1 MPTKSIVA
9 VFMALIFILS
19 LSSSVLASTNSTR
32 YEKWYNLDGDI
43 SIKMQAGSDCS
54 ASGKHQTQVS
64 GVGSLQRHDLIKM
77 NKAELLSQNEGQW
90 VADPDSLRGLEVASS
105 FWLNDESDFDGPE
118 QVFAISVDADAG
130 EEGYLAQNISSVEA
144 TYDQSSLDKG
154 SLEISQDART
164 SGGKLKR
171 YIDFKDPASSVYVF
185 EDTEIKGFA
194 EIRDEFGTEGN
205 VSEDL
210 QIRQYS
216 ISDSEQNDEEGFKE
230 ELPGE
235 ELSEGGSLEEDTLNT
250 ALLVLEGGGMFET
263 EVPLG
268 TSKDELALPQ
278 TIEMTTDMFT
288 ISGIEINWDAD
299 SFPEY
304 DPGREDSYIFAG
316 AIIFPDHIEIQE
328 KMIMFYTVHVTE
340 DMDPDDL
347 NLEVEPEVIEL
358 AIEEVENHD
367 HREDEKYEED
377 KEDEDEDEEGHG
389 E

>member
-1 MPTKSIVA
+1 MRTKSIVA
-9 VFMALIFILS
+9 VFMVLVFIFS
-19 LSSSVLASTNSTR
+19 LSAPVLASSNSTR
-32 YEKWYNLDGDI
+32 YEKWYDLDGDI
-43 SIKMQAGSDCS
+43 SIKMQAGSDCN

-90 VADPDSLRGLEVASS
+90 AADPDSLRGLETASS
-105 FWLNDESDFDGPE
+105 FWLNDEGDFEGPE
-118 QVFAISVDADAG
+118 QVFAVSVDADPG
-130 EEGYLAQNISSVEA
+130 KEGYLAQNISSAEA
-144 TYDQSSLDKG
+144 AYDESTSDTG

-164 SGGKLKR
+164 SGGVLKR

-185 EDTEIKGFA
+185 EDSEIKGFA
-194 EIRDEFGTEGN
+194 EIRDEFGTDGN

-210 QIRQYS
+210 QIKQYS
-216 ISDSEQNDEEGFKE
+216 MSDSEQYKEEGFE
-230 ELPGE
+230 DELSGE
-235 ELSEGGSLEEDTLNT
+235 EIFEDGSFEEDTLHT
-250 ALLVLEGGGMFET
+250 KLLVLEGGGMFET

-288 ISGIEINWDAD
+288 ISGIAINWDAD

-304 DPGREDSYIFAG
+304 DPDQENSYTFAG
-316 AIIFPDHIEIQE
+316 AIIFPDNIEIQE
-328 KMIMFYTVHVTE
+328 KMIMFYTVHVTA
-340 DMDPDDL
+340 DMDQEEL
-347 NLEVEPEVIEL
+347 NLEDKSEVIEL

-367 HREDEKYEED
+367 HEED
-377 KEDEDEDEEGHG
+377 KEEEECSG

>member
-1 MPTKSIVA
+1 MRTKSIVA
-9 VFMALIFILS
+9 VFMVLVFIFS
-19 LSSSVLASTNSTR
+19 LSSPVLASSNSTR
-32 YEKWYNLDGDI
+32 YEKWYDLDGDI
-43 SIKMQAGSDCS
+43 SIKMQAGSDCN

-90 VADPDSLRGLEVASS
+90 AADPDSLRGLEAASS
-105 FWLNDESDFDGPE
+105 FWLNDEGDFEGPE
-118 QVFAISVDADAG
+118 QVFAVSVDADPG
-130 EEGYLAQNISSVEA
+130 KEGYLAQNISSAEA
-144 TYDQSSLDKG
+144 AYDESTSDTG

-164 SGGKLKR
+164 SGGVLKR

-185 EDTEIKGFA
+185 EDSEIKGFA
-194 EIRDEFGTEGN
+194 EIRDEFGTDGN

-210 QIRQYS
+210 QIKQYS
-216 ISDSEQNDEEGFKE
+216 MSDSEQYKEEGFE
-230 ELPGE
+230 DELSGE
-235 ELSEGGSLEEDTLNT
+235 ETFEDGSFEEDTLHT
-250 ALLVLEGGGMFET
+250 KLLVLEGGGMFET

-288 ISGIEINWDAD
+288 ISGIAINWDAD

-304 DPGREDSYIFAG
+304 DPDQENSYTFAG
-316 AIIFPDHIEIQE
+316 AIIFPDNIEIQE
-328 KMIMFYTVHVTE
+328 KMIMFYTVHVTA
-340 DMDPDDL
+340 DMDQEEL
-347 NLEVEPEVIEL
+347 NLEDKSEVIEL

-367 HREDEKYEED
+367 HEED
-377 KEDEDEDEEGHG
+377 KEEEEECSG

>member
-1 MPTKSIVA
+1 MRTKSIVA
-9 VFMALIFILS
+9 VFMVLVFIFS
-19 LSSSVLASTNSTR
+19 LSAPVLASSNSTR
-32 YEKWYNLDGDI
+32 YEKWYDLDGDI
-43 SIKMQAGSDCS
+43 SIKMQAGSDCN

-90 VADPDSLRGLEVASS
+90 AADPDSLRGLEAASS
-105 FWLNDESDFDGPE
+105 FWLNDEGDFEGPE
-118 QVFAISVDADAG
+118 QVFAVSVDADPG
-130 EEGYLAQNISSVEA
+130 KEGYLAQNISSAEA
-144 TYDQSSLDKG
+144 AYDESTSDTG

-164 SGGKLKR
+164 SGGVLKR

-185 EDTEIKGFA
+185 EDSEIKGFA
-194 EIRDEFGTEGN
+194 EIRDEFGTDGN

-210 QIRQYS
+210 QIKQYS
-216 ISDSEQNDEEGFKE
+216 MSDSEQYKEEGFE
-230 ELPGE
+230 DELSGE
-235 ELSEGGSLEEDTLNT
+235 EIFEDGSFEEDTLHT
-250 ALLVLEGGGMFET
+250 KLLVLEGGGMFET

-288 ISGIEINWDAD
+288 ISGIAINWDAD

-304 DPGREDSYIFAG
+304 DPDQENSYTFAG
-316 AIIFPDHIEIQE
+316 AIIFPDNIEIQE
-328 KMIMFYTVHVTE
+328 KMIMFYTVHVTA
-340 DMDPDDL
+340 DMDQEEL
-347 NLEVEPEVIEL
+347 NLEDKSEVIEL

-367 HREDEKYEED
+367 HEED
-377 KEDEDEDEEGHG
+377 KEEECSG